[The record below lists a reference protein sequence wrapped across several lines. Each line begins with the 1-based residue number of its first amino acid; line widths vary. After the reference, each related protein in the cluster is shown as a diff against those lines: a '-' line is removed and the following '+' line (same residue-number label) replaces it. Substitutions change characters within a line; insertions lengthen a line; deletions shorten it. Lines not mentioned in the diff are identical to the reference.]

1 MILYKRAV
9 AAMREVKGD
18 DYEPP
23 YSASRKGIQS
33 FVDEIGEG
41 LAELGLQVIVTR
53 DETKE
58 GNLWICLV
66 NSDNIE
72 DQNDVTKLASDLS
85 SLEVSYFR
93 RIISEVIEQSYPAN
107 SVSSV
112 QALNIAGD
120 LEPTP
125 IPKSQAQEILA
136 ALVSRGWLSKST
148 RSRYTLGT
156 RSLIE
161 LGPWLKSTF
170 GDPEEG
176 DEEDGFLKECVQCNK
191 LLIQGLKC
199 PGRDCLVHVH
209 LFCFDKLIS
218 ANRHQCKNCKIS
230 WRTSEPT
237 PVGEDAIPR
246 REDDYATTRRS
257 KKRRATGGAASN
269 GANEEE
275 DELEDEEDE
284 GGPEGNGSR
293 NQSQMVDL
301 ESEEEEDERPAQRV
315 RRR

>member
-1 MILYKRAV
+1 MK
-9 AAMREVKGD
+9 EVKGD
-18 DYEPP
+18 DYEAP
-23 YSASRKGIQS
+23 YSATRKGIQS
-33 FVDEIGEG
+33 FVDEIAEG
-41 LAELGLQVIVTR
+41 LAELGLQVAVTR

-58 GNLWICLV
+58 GNLWICLY
-66 NSDNIE
+66 NSDNVE

-136 ALVSRGWLSKST
+136 ALVSRGWLSKSA

-156 RSLIE
+156 RSLVE
-161 LGPWLKSTF
+161 LAPWLKSTF

-176 DEEDGFLKECVQCNK
+176 DEEDGYLKECVQCNK
-191 LLIQGLKC
+191 LLIQ
-199 PGRDCLVHVH
+199 
-209 LFCFDKLIS
+209 
-218 ANRHQCKNCKIS
+218 CKHCKIS

-237 PVGEDAIPR
+237 PVGEDAMPR
-246 REDDYATTRRS
+246 REDDYATSRRG
-257 KKRRATGGAASN
+257 KKRRTGGGATSN
-269 GANEEE
+269 GADED

-284 GGPEGNGSR
+284 GESRANGTQ